1 MAPLSERPHGSAAR
15 LVQRLPSMCWC
26 GTSMSTLS
34 AKTTGAL
41 RSLPTAC
48 RFGEGPSWLST
59 RHWCP
64 RSPPQARLVG
74 QGVALQAPHC
84 SLHDEPK
91 SAPTLSCA
99 GLAAAGS
106 PSLQLKWVAA
116 GVLRPPPSSDSL
128 RGARHAPHRH
138 PRELL
143 PSPRSPSGGLRFCPS
158 PQRAPSQQ
166 ASCRSHSPAPR
177 MSMESC
183 PR

>member
-1 MAPLSERPHGSAAR
+1 
-15 LVQRLPSMCWC
+15 
-26 GTSMSTLS
+26 MSTLS
-34 AKTTGAL
+34 AKTTGAF

-143 PSPRSPSGGLRFCPS
+143 PSPRSPYFTLRWSALLSFAAARS
-158 PQRAPSQQ
+158 FA
-166 ASCRSHSPAPR
+166 ASLLSLPLTGTANVDGELPPLSDMLADSVSLPPLASRLV
-177 MSMESC
+177 
-183 PR
+183 